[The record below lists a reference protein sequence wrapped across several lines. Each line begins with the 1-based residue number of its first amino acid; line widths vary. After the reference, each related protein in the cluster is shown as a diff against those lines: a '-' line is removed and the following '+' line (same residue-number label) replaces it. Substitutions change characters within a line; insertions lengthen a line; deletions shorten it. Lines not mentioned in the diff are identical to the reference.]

1 MADIKTTDRNQSLNQ
16 VRNIGI
22 IAHIDAGKTTTTE
35 RILFDT
41 GRTYKHGSVDEGNTI
56 TDWMAQERER
66 GITIVSAAI
75 TTFWQ
80 GYRINIIDTPG
91 HVDFTVEVERSLRVL
106 DGAIMIFDGKMG
118 VEAQSETVWHQADK
132 YRVPRLC
139 FINKLNLV
147 GGDFYGSL
155 KSIHDRLKAN
165 AQPIWLPIGMEYDL
179 KGAVN
184 LINMKAYTYTSK
196 DDNKLQEQEIP
207 EDLKAIALEYRQT
220 LIESVAE
227 YDDQVLEKFLEG
239 KELTEEDVKKAI
251 RAGTIAGKF
260 FPVMGGD
267 SRTSIVTMMLNVV
280 IDFLPSPLD
289 LPSVEGKDVKDEN
302 KTLVLKTDNQEPLS
316 GLAFKIQTDPHIG
329 KLTYVRI
336 YSGTMRAGSYILNS
350 ANGKQERIGRLV
362 LMHADKREE
371 IAEAY
376 AGEIVAVVGLKNTT
390 TGDTLCDSNN
400 PILLESIVFPE
411 PVISLA
417 IEPKTK
423 SDQEKI
429 SSALNKL
436 SEEDPTF
443 RIKTDLETGQT
454 IISGMG
460 ELHLE
465 ILVDRMKREFNVEAN
480 TGSPQVSYKETVTK
494 IATAEGKYVRQTGG
508 RGQYGHCLLRVEPK
522 GRGDGYEFVSEIKG
536 AAIPNEYIPAIA
548 KGVKEAMEN
557 GVMAGYQLVD
567 MKVAV
572 YDGSYHEVDSSEI
585 AFHIAGSMA
594 LQDAVRKASPI
605 LLEPIMKVEV
615 STPDEFMGDVIGDLS
630 SKRAQIQS
638 TEKRGV
644 ITVILAL
651 VPLAE
656 LSGYATRIRSLS
668 QGRASY
674 YMEPSHYEEVP
685 ANIASQVVSSKK
697 S

>member
-1 MADIKTTDRNQSLNQ
+1 
-16 VRNIGI
+16 
-22 IAHIDAGKTTTTE
+22 
-35 RILFDT
+35 
-41 GRTYKHGSVDEGNTI
+41 
-56 TDWMAQERER
+56 
-66 GITIVSAAI
+66 
-75 TTFWQ
+75 
-80 GYRINIIDTPG
+80 
-91 HVDFTVEVERSLRVL
+91 
-106 DGAIMIFDGKMG
+106 
-118 VEAQSETVWHQADK
+118 
-132 YRVPRLC
+132 
-139 FINKLNLV
+139 
-147 GGDFYGSL
+147 
-155 KSIHDRLKAN
+155 
-165 AQPIWLPIGMEYDL
+165 
-179 KGAVN
+179 
-184 LINMKAYTYTSK
+184 
-196 DDNKLQEQEIP
+196 
-207 EDLKAIALEYRQT
+207 
-220 LIESVAE
+220 
-227 YDDQVLEKFLEG
+227 
-239 KELTEEDVKKAI
+239 
-251 RAGTIAGKF
+251 
-260 FPVMGGD
+260 
-267 SRTSIVTMMLNVV
+267 
-280 IDFLPSPLD
+280 
-289 LPSVEGKDVKDEN
+289 
-302 KTLVLKTDNQEPLS
+302 
-316 GLAFKIQTDPHIG
+316 
-329 KLTYVRI
+329 
-336 YSGTMRAGSYILNS
+336 MRAGSYILNS